1 MIQRPITLLGQYAG
15 FVSRGAALLIDIG
28 IISAVIFGTI
38 AVTNAFV
45 TFFDLRDILESI
57 ISNVPLFQ
65 AIFRFFVAFGAAI
78 FVLLYETLFWTLTGG
93 YSPGKYIMGVRIVRT
108 NAHRITLGRALL
120 RYIFWWISAL
130 ALGLGFFWVLLDN
143 RRQGW
148 HDRVAGTYVIYAWDA
163 REDPLILNGIQR
175 RVTQIRESR
184 EQVETGISSAKKSL
198 GSGSSTSAETDS
210 IQPPT
215 P

>member
-1 MIQRPITLLGQYAG
+1 MIQRSPTLLGHYAG
-15 FVSRGAALLIDIG
+15 FVSRGVALLIDIG
-28 IISAVIFGTI
+28 IISAVILGTI
-38 AVTNAFV
+38 AVTNAFIS
-45 TFFDLRDILESI
+45 FFDLRDILESI

-65 AIFRFFVAFGAAI
+65 AVFRFFVAFGAAI

-93 YSPGKYIMGVRIVRT
+93 YTPGKYIMGVRIVRT

-130 ALGLGFFWVLLDN
+130 ALGLGFFWVLIDN
-143 RRQGW
+143 QRQGW
-148 HDRVAGTYVIYAWDA
+148 HDTVSGTYVIYAWDA
-163 REDPLILNGIQR
+163 QEDGSIVNSIQR
-175 RVTQIRESR
+175 RVTQIRSSR
-184 EQVETGISSAKKSL
+184 EQLKSELSSAKHSL
-198 GSGSSTSAETDS
+198 GSGSSTSAENDS